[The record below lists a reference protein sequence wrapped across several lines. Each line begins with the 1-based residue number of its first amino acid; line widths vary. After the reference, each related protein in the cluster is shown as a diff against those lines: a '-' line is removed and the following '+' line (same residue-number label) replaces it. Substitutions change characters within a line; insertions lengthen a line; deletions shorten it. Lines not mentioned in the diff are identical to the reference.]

1 MTEQSLFDSFE
12 IVVLRLA
19 LLNFADF
26 YSIDV
31 QYSAV
36 QHNTVLYSTI

>member
-12 IVVLRLA
+12 IVALRLA

-26 YSIDV
+26 YSTDV
-31 QYSAV
+31 QRSTV
-36 QHNTVLYSTI
+36 QHNAAHYNTV